1 MPWGLFFRYQQKTP
15 LWTMVISMILITLI
29 DIQFATGRGSL
40 DIDDF
45 ILNILGVYLGV
56 VLYPVC
62 QKVIQVR

>member
-1 MPWGLFFRYQQKTP
+1 
-15 LWTMVISMILITLI
+15 MVISMILITLI